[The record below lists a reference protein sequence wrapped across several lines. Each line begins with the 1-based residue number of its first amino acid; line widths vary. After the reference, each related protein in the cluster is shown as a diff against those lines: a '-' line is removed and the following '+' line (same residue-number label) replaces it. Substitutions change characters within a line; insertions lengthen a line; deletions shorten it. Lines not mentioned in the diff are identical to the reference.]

1 MSEEK
6 ERYYDVSEDT
16 INDFMEIFDS
26 KVFSV
31 KVAFQFIGDNKL
43 KSAIT
48 IKKMSPEMVF
58 VTGKD
63 ITVLINE
70 DKIMAYDDEMAKI
83 LMEQEID
90 KIDINI
96 EKGTIKLRKT
106 DLNTFSAI
114 INKYGVEKVSRANQV
129 ETLYQE
135 QTEDANEFL

>member
-1 MSEEK
+1 MANT
-6 ERYYDVSEDT
+6 ERYYEVSEDT
-16 INDFMEIFDS
+16 IEEFMEIFNS
-26 KVFSV
+26 KAITIPVS
-31 KVAFQFIGDNKL
+31 FQFIGDSKL
-43 KSAIT
+43 KNVIQ

-63 ITVLINE
+63 VKVLINDE
-70 DKIMAYDDEMAKI
+70 KVSTYDDEMLKI
-83 LMEQEID
+83 LFEQEID
-90 KIDINI
+90 KIDIDI

-135 QTEDANEFL
+135 QTEDANEFA